1 MAKVKRTYNLSEQ
14 TVRSV
19 RELSQRYGVAPTQ
32 DAVVEVAVEELERQ
46 LRYADESR
54 VWEAARRDP
63 EFQAEVADLEAAY
76 RSADEETWPR

>member
-1 MAKVKRTYNLSEQ
+1 MAKIKRTYNLSER

-19 RELSQRYGVAPTQ
+19 RELSHRYGVAPTQ

-46 LRYADESR
+46 LRYAEEAR
-54 VWEAARRDP
+54 LWEAARDEP
-63 EFQAEVADLEAAY
+63 DFLAEAADLDAAY